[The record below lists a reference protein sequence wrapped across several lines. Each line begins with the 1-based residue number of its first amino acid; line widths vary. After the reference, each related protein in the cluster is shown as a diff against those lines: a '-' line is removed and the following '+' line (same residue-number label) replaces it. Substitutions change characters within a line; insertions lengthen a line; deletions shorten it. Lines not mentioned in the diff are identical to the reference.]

1 MSTIKES
8 LDLFLNSNYKNK
20 LTKST
25 AKTAFKRIEHFEEI
39 DIVKINEL
47 YESIPVEILSN
58 SSKNTELA
66 YIRKYIKKMSLIKN
80 KFYDVSQLINFE
92 NDTLPKQTFTDSEI
106 FLIRQQLEEF
116 NNLEFKLIFE
126 LLLFNGCRIGEFC
139 KVNWK
144 QIHTT
149 NYQQTLK
156 SEKGGRFRIIK
167 VPTHLINNF
176 NQIGI
181 NYSYNTIQN
190 LFKKF
195 EIFLKANHPDF
206 TKRITAH
213 VLRTQLITNMHM
225 CGIPV
230 EKIQMVTGHAQIN
243 TITHYY
249 IKSSTEYM
257 NQILDLGNMTPI
269 KSMEINK
276 LNDYISTQNSEISFL
291 KLKNEESF
299 KIIEKLEEELKI
311 LKGNNE
317 NTKIT
322 NIQRIENEYQISS
335 NKIES
340 QDFWNMK
347 AKMSNVIFKKFE
359 TMIKNK

>member
-1 MSTIKES
+1 
-8 LDLFLNSNYKNK
+8 
-20 LTKST
+20 
-25 AKTAFKRIEHFEEI
+25 
-39 DIVKINEL
+39 
-47 YESIPVEILSN
+47 
-58 SSKNTELA
+58 
-66 YIRKYIKKMSLIKN
+66 
-80 KFYDVSQLINFE
+80 
-92 NDTLPKQTFTDSEI
+92 
-106 FLIRQQLEEF
+106 
-116 NNLEFKLIFE
+116 
-126 LLLFNGCRIGEFC
+126 
-139 KVNWK
+139 
-144 QIHTT
+144 
-149 NYQQTLK
+149 
-156 SEKGGRFRIIK
+156 
-167 VPTHLINNF
+167 
-176 NQIGI
+176 
-181 NYSYNTIQN
+181 
-190 LFKKF
+190 
-195 EIFLKANHPDF
+195 
-206 TKRITAH
+206 
-213 VLRTQLITNMHM
+213 
-225 CGIPV
+225 
-230 EKIQMVTGHAQIN
+230 MVTGHAQIN

-276 LNDYISTQNSEISFL
+276 LNDYIYTQNSEISFL

>member
-1 MSTIKES
+1 
-8 LDLFLNSNYKNK
+8 
-20 LTKST
+20 
-25 AKTAFKRIEHFEEI
+25 
-39 DIVKINEL
+39 
-47 YESIPVEILSN
+47 
-58 SSKNTELA
+58 
-66 YIRKYIKKMSLIKN
+66 
-80 KFYDVSQLINFE
+80 
-92 NDTLPKQTFTDSEI
+92 
-106 FLIRQQLEEF
+106 
-116 NNLEFKLIFE
+116 
-126 LLLFNGCRIGEFC
+126 
-139 KVNWK
+139 
-144 QIHTT
+144 
-149 NYQQTLK
+149 
-156 SEKGGRFRIIK
+156 
-167 VPTHLINNF
+167 
-176 NQIGI
+176 
-181 NYSYNTIQN
+181 
-190 LFKKF
+190 
-195 EIFLKANHPDF
+195 
-206 TKRITAH
+206 
-213 VLRTQLITNMHM
+213 
-225 CGIPV
+225 
-230 EKIQMVTGHAQIN
+230 MVTGHAQIN

-276 LNDYISTQNSEISFL
+276 LNDYISTQNSEISLL

-347 AKMSNVIFKKFE
+347 AKMSNVILKKFE

>member
-1 MSTIKES
+1 
-8 LDLFLNSNYKNK
+8 
-20 LTKST
+20 
-25 AKTAFKRIEHFEEI
+25 
-39 DIVKINEL
+39 
-47 YESIPVEILSN
+47 
-58 SSKNTELA
+58 
-66 YIRKYIKKMSLIKN
+66 
-80 KFYDVSQLINFE
+80 
-92 NDTLPKQTFTDSEI
+92 
-106 FLIRQQLEEF
+106 
-116 NNLEFKLIFE
+116 
-126 LLLFNGCRIGEFC
+126 
-139 KVNWK
+139 
-144 QIHTT
+144 
-149 NYQQTLK
+149 
-156 SEKGGRFRIIK
+156 
-167 VPTHLINNF
+167 
-176 NQIGI
+176 
-181 NYSYNTIQN
+181 
-190 LFKKF
+190 
-195 EIFLKANHPDF
+195 
-206 TKRITAH
+206 
-213 VLRTQLITNMHM
+213 M

-340 QDFWNMK
+340 QDF
-347 AKMSNVIFKKFE
+347 
-359 TMIKNK
+359 